1 MTALPQPPPLIQLQ
15 GIAKHFHGVPALRH
29 VDLTLKTGEMHAI
42 AGENGAG
49 KSTLMKI
56 LSGVYP
62 PDQGEIRIDGQKT
75 TLHTPRDAQRN
86 GIITIHQ
93 EFNLIP
99 HLSISENIFLGFEPT
114 RHGVLDWKT
123 MHHKA
128 TELLARVGLMVD
140 PRRNI
145 HTLGV
150 GEQQMVEIAKALHH
164 QARVVI
170 MDEPTA
176 ALSLNETR
184 ELFRVVEQL
193 KLQGITIVFI
203 SHHLEEIFEMADRVS
218 ILRDGQSIQ
227 TLWVADTHPQEVIR
241 LMVGRNI
248 DEQYPR
254 TPPTKGPERLKV
266 QGLTRQDQKV
276 KEASL
281 TVHAG
286 EVLGIGGLMGSGRTE
301 LLRAIFG
308 ADLSTHQIWVDGVPH
323 TLQSTRQAVQLG
335 LGLLTEDRKRQGI
348 LPTRSVRENLTLG
361 VLPQLSSGPFIDPQ
375 KEHQLVQ
382 QHIQQLGIK
391 THGPEQTIPSLSGGN
406 QQKVLLSRWLALNP
420 KILLLDEPT
429 RGVDVGAK
437 VEIYR
442 LINQMAQEGMAIL
455 MVSSDLPE
463 LLGMSDRILVMHEGR
478 IQGELSRPQFS
489 QEAVMQLAAGQ
500 GVTP

>member
-1 MTALPQPPPLIQLQ
+1 MTSQPHTPPIIQVSGLS
-15 GIAKHFHGVPALRH
+15 KHFHGVPALRH
-29 VDLTLKTGEMHAI
+29 VTLQLQPGEMHAI

-62 PDQGEIRIDGQKT
+62 PDTGDIHIDGHKVN
-75 TLHTPRDAQRN
+75 LRTPRDAQQH
-86 GIITIHQ
+86 GIITIYQ

-99 HLSISENIFLGFEPT
+99 HLSISENIFLGFEPLK
-114 RHGVLDWKT
+114 RGLLDWKK
-123 MHHKA
+123 MH
-128 TELLARVGLMVD
+128 LLARDLMNRVGLHLD
-140 PRRNI
+140 PSREVS
-145 HTLGV
+145 TLGV

-176 ALSLNETR
+176 ALSLTETQ

-203 SHHLEEIFEMADRVS
+203 SHHLEEIFEMADRVTV
-218 ILRDGQSIQ
+218 LRDGQSIQ
-227 TLWVADTHPQEVIR
+227 TLHVLDTTPQEVIR

-254 TPPTKGPERLKV
+254 TPPQSGPERLRV
-266 QGLTRQDQKV
+266 DNLTRKDRKV
-276 KEASL
+276 RGVSL
-281 TVHAG
+281 KVHAG
-286 EVLGIGGLMGSGRTE
+286 EVLGIGGLMGAGRTE

-308 ADLSTHQIWVDGVPH
+308 ADPSSHQIHIDGTPH
-323 TLQSTRQAVQLG
+323 SINSTRQAVRLG
-335 LGLLTEDRKRQGI
+335 LGFLTEDRKRQGL
-348 LPTRSVRENLTLG
+348 LPTQTVRENLTLG
-361 VLPQLSSGPFIDPQ
+361 VLSELGPGPLIQPREEHRTVKHFIQ
-375 KEHQLVQ
+375 K
-382 QHIQQLGIK
+382 LGIK
-391 THGPEQTIPSLSGGN
+391 THGTEQHITSLSGGN
-406 QQKVLLSRWLALNP
+406 QQKVLLSRWLALGP

-442 LINQMAQEGMAIL
+442 LINHMAQQGMAIL

-463 LLGMSDRILVMHEGR
+463 LLGMSDRILVMHEGQVR
-478 IQGELSRPQFS
+478 GELTREQFS

-500 GVTP
+500 GASA